1 MPYTLNIERLSMDK
15 LLQLKQRQS
24 TIFDSMAGILSAIA
38 APVRIKLIHFLSQA
52 PLTVEVLA
60 AKTDQSVANT
70 SMHLRKML
78 NEKLVNVESMGQ
90 KRLYTL
96 EPAVL
101 DFWESYQDFIQK
113 LNPSLKLDS
122 QEYFGDIGWTE
133 DWEKTRKLIEKKEVI
148 FLDVRPGDET
158 ADDLEDFSEVI
169 HIPQQDLKKNLD
181 QLSKRKKILVFC
193 RGRMCALSAYSVN
206 YLRENGFKAYRLE
219 ESWTRLKK
227 ELLK

>member
-1 MPYTLNIERLSMDK
+1 MDK
-15 LLQLKQRQS
+15 LQLLKKQQGN
-24 TIFDSMAGILSAIA
+24 IFESMAGILSAIA
-38 APVRIKLIHFLSQA
+38 APVRIRLIHFLSQA

-78 NEKLVNVESMGQ
+78 NEGLVNVESMGQ

-113 LNPSLKLDS
+113 LDPTLKINS
-122 QEYFGDIGWTE
+122 QELGGDISWTE
-133 DWEKTRKLIEKKEVI
+133 DWVETRKLIKKQEII
-148 FLDVRPGDET
+148 FLDVRPNDEVV
-158 ADDLEDFSEVI
+158 DELKEFPSI
-169 HIPQQDLKKNLD
+169 MHISQQDLKQNLSK
-181 QLSKRKKILVFC
+181 LPKRKKILVFC

-206 YLRENGFKAYRLE
+206 YLRENGYKAYRLE

>member
-1 MPYTLNIERLSMDK
+1 MDK
-15 LLQLKQRQS
+15 LQRLKKQQGN
-24 TIFDSMAGILSAIA
+24 IFESMAGTLSAIA
-38 APVRIKLIHFLSQA
+38 APVRIRLIHFLSQA

-78 NEKLVNVESMGQ
+78 NEGLVNVESMGQ

-113 LNPSLKLDS
+113 LDPTLKINL
-122 QEYFGDIGWTE
+122 QESGGDISWTE
-133 DWEKTRKLIEKKEVI
+133 DWEETRKLIKKQEI
-148 FLDVRPGDET
+148 LFLDVRPSD
-158 ADDLEDFSEVI
+158 EVI
-169 HIPQQDLKKNLD
+169 DEKEFPSILHISQQDLKQNLSK
-181 QLSKRKKILVFC
+181 LPKRKKILVFC

>member
-1 MPYTLNIERLSMDK
+1 MDN
-15 LLQLKQRQS
+15 LQVLKQQQGD
-24 TIFDSMAGILSAIA
+24 IFESMAGILSAIA
-38 APVRIKLIHFLSQA
+38 APVRIRLIHFLSQA

-60 AKTDQSVANT
+60 AKTEQSMANT

-78 NEKLVNVESMGQ
+78 NEGLVTVESVGQ

-96 EPAVL
+96 MPAVL

-113 LNPSLKLDS
+113 LDPSLKINS
-122 QEYFGDIGWTE
+122 QKLFGEISWTKN
-133 DWEKTRKLIEKKEVI
+133 WEETLKLVKKKEII
-148 FLDVRPGDET
+148 FLDVRPNDEVV
-158 ADDLEDFSEVI
+158 DDLKEFPEI
-169 HIPQQDLKKNLD
+169 MHIAQQDLKQNLGK
-181 QLSKRKKILVFC
+181 LPKRKQILVFC

-227 ELLK
+227 ELLKKES

>member
-1 MPYTLNIERLSMDK
+1 MDN
-15 LLQLKQRQS
+15 LQVLKQQQVD
-24 TIFDSMAGILSAIA
+24 IFASMAGILGAIA
-38 APVRIKLIHFLSQA
+38 APVRIRLIHFLSQA

-60 AKTDQSVANT
+60 AKTDQSMANT

-78 NEKLVNVESMGQ
+78 SEGLVTVESVGQ

-96 EPAVL
+96 MPAVL

-113 LNPSLKLDS
+113 LNPALKINSQELFGEISWTKNWEETLKL
-122 QEYFGDIGWTE
+122 I
-133 DWEKTRKLIEKKEVI
+133 KKKEII
-148 FLDVRPGDET
+148 FLDVRPCDEVV
-158 ADDLEDFSEVI
+158 DEPKEFPEII
-169 HIPQQDLKKNLD
+169 HISQQDLKLNLGK
-181 QLSKRKKILVFC
+181 LPKRKQILVFC

-227 ELLK
+227 ELLKQES

>member
-1 MPYTLNIERLSMDK
+1 MDN
-15 LLQLKQRQS
+15 LQVLKQQQGD
-24 TIFDSMAGILSAIA
+24 IFEAMAGILGAIA
-38 APVRIKLIHFLSQA
+38 APVRIRLIHFLSQA

-60 AKTDQSVANT
+60 AKTDQSMANT

-78 NEKLVNVESMGQ
+78 SEGLVTVESIGQ

-96 EPAVL
+96 MPAVL

-113 LNPSLKLDS
+113 LNPSLKIDS
-122 QEYFGDIGWTE
+122 QKVFGEIGWTK
-133 DWEKTRKLIEKKEVI
+133 DWEETLKLVKKKEII
-148 FLDVRPGDET
+148 FLDVRPND
-158 ADDLEDFSEVI
+158 EVI
-169 HIPQQDLKKNLD
+169 DEIKDFPEIVHISQQDLKLN
-181 QLSKRKKILVFC
+181 LSKLPKRKQILVFC

>member
-1 MPYTLNIERLSMDK
+1 MDN
-15 LLQLKQRQS
+15 LQILKQEQGD
-24 TIFDSMAGILSAIA
+24 IFESMAGILSAIA
-38 APVRIKLIHFLSQA
+38 APVRIRLIHFLSQA

-60 AKTDQSVANT
+60 AKTEQSMANT

-78 NEKLVNVESMGQ
+78 NEGLVTVESVGQ

-96 EPAVL
+96 MPAVL

-113 LNPSLKLDS
+113 LDPSLKINS
-122 QEYFGDIGWTE
+122 QKLFGEISWTKN
-133 DWEKTRKLIEKKEVI
+133 WEETLKLIKKKEII
-148 FLDVRPGDET
+148 FLDVRPNDEVV
-158 ADDLEDFSEVI
+158 DSLKEFPEI
-169 HIPQQDLKKNLD
+169 MHISQQDLKQNLGK
-181 QLSKRKKILVFC
+181 LPKRKQILVFC

-227 ELLK
+227 ELLKKES

>member
-1 MPYTLNIERLSMDK
+1 
-15 LLQLKQRQS
+15 
-24 TIFDSMAGILSAIA
+24 MAGILGAMA
-38 APVRIKLIHFLSQA
+38 APVRIRLIHFLSQS

-60 AKTDQSVANT
+60 TKTDQSLANT

-78 NEKLVNVESMGQ
+78 NKGLVNVESVGQ

-113 LNPSLKLDS
+113 LTPTSKINP
-122 QEYFGDIGWTE
+122 QELFGEISWTK
-133 DWEKTRKLIEKKEVI
+133 DWEETRKLIKKQEII
-148 FLDVRPGDET
+148 FLDVRPSDEVFDELKEFPT
-158 ADDLEDFSEVI
+158 I
-169 HIPQQDLKKNLD
+169 MHISQQDLKQNLKK
-181 QLSKRKKILVFC
+181 LPKRKKILVFC

-227 ELLK
+227 ELLI

>member
-1 MPYTLNIERLSMDK
+1 MDK
-15 LLQLKQRQS
+15 LQRLKKQQGS
-24 TIFDSMAGILSAIA
+24 IFESMAGVLSAIA
-38 APVRIKLIHFLSQA
+38 APVRIRLIHFLSQA

-78 NEKLVNVESMGQ
+78 NEGLVNVESMGQ

-113 LNPSLKLDS
+113 LDPTLKINS
-122 QEYFGDIGWTE
+122 QELGGDISWTE
-133 DWEKTRKLIEKKEVI
+133 DWVETRKLIKKQEI
-148 FLDVRPGDET
+148 LFLDVRPNDEVV
-158 ADDLEDFSEVI
+158 DELKEFPSII
-169 HIPQQDLKKNLD
+169 HISQQDLKQNLSK
-181 QLSKRKKILVFC
+181 LPKRKKILVFC

>member
-1 MPYTLNIERLSMDK
+1 
-15 LLQLKQRQS
+15 
-24 TIFDSMAGILSAIA
+24 
-38 APVRIKLIHFLSQA
+38 IHFLSQA

-60 AKTDQSVANT
+60 VKTDQSMANT

-78 NEKLVNVESMGQ
+78 SEGLVTVESIGQ

-96 EPAVL
+96 MPAVL

-113 LNPSLKLDS
+113 LNPALKINSQELFGEISWTKDWEETLKL
-122 QEYFGDIGWTE
+122 I
-133 DWEKTRKLIEKKEVI
+133 KKKEII
-148 FLDVRPGDET
+148 FLDVRPCDEVV
-158 ADDLEDFSEVI
+158 DELKEFPEII
-169 HIPQQDLKKNLD
+169 HISQQDLKQNLGK
-181 QLSKRKKILVFC
+181 LPKRKQILVFC
-193 RGRMCALSAYSVN
+193 RGRMCALSVYSVN

>member
-1 MPYTLNIERLSMDK
+1 MDK
-15 LLQLKQRQS
+15 LQRLKKQQGN
-24 TIFDSMAGILSAIA
+24 IFESMAGILSAIA
-38 APVRIKLIHFLSQA
+38 APVRIRLIHFLSQA

-78 NEKLVNVESMGQ
+78 NEGLVNVESMGQ

-113 LNPSLKLDS
+113 LDPTLKINS
-122 QEYFGDIGWTE
+122 QESGGDISWTE
-133 DWEKTRKLIEKKEVI
+133 DWEETRKLIKKQEI
-148 FLDVRPGDET
+148 FFLDVRPSD
-158 ADDLEDFSEVI
+158 EVI
-169 HIPQQDLKKNLD
+169 DEKEFPSIVHISQQDLKQNLSK
-181 QLSKRKKILVFC
+181 LPKRKKILVFC

>member
-1 MPYTLNIERLSMDK
+1 MDN
-15 LLQLKQRQS
+15 LQILKQEQGD
-24 TIFDSMAGILSAIA
+24 IFESMAGILSAIA
-38 APVRIKLIHFLSQA
+38 APVRIRLIHFLSQA

-60 AKTDQSVANT
+60 AKTEQSMANT

-78 NEKLVNVESMGQ
+78 NEGLVTVESVGQ

-96 EPAVL
+96 MPAVL

-113 LNPSLKLDS
+113 LDPSLKINS
-122 QEYFGDIGWTE
+122 QKLFGEISWTKN
-133 DWEKTRKLIEKKEVI
+133 WEETLKLIKKKEII
-148 FLDVRPGDET
+148 FLDVRPNDEVV
-158 ADDLEDFSEVI
+158 DDLKEFPEI
-169 HIPQQDLKKNLD
+169 MHISQQDLKQNLGK
-181 QLSKRKKILVFC
+181 LPKRKQILVFC

-227 ELLK
+227 ELLKKES

>member
-1 MPYTLNIERLSMDK
+1 MDN
-15 LLQLKQRQS
+15 LQVLKHQQGA
-24 TIFDSMAGILSAIA
+24 IFESMAGILGAIA
-38 APVRIKLIHFLSQA
+38 APVRIRLIHFLSQA

-60 AKTDQSVANT
+60 AKTDQSTANT

-78 NEKLVNVESMGQ
+78 SEGLVTVESVGQ

-96 EPAVL
+96 MPAVL

-113 LNPSLKLDS
+113 LNPSLKINS
-122 QEYFGDIGWTE
+122 QELFGEISWTKN
-133 DWEKTRKLIEKKEVI
+133 WEETLKLIKNKEII
-148 FLDVRPGDET
+148 FLDVRPSD
-158 ADDLEDFSEVI
+158 EVI
-169 HIPQQDLKKNLD
+169 EELKEFPEIIHISQQDLKQNLSK
-181 QLSKRKKILVFC
+181 LPKRKKILVFC

-227 ELLK
+227 ELIK

>member
-1 MPYTLNIERLSMDK
+1 MDN
-15 LLQLKQRQS
+15 LQVLKHQQGA
-24 TIFDSMAGILSAIA
+24 IFESMAGILGAIA
-38 APVRIKLIHFLSQA
+38 APVRIRLIHFLSQA

-60 AKTDQSVANT
+60 AKTDQSTANT

-78 NEKLVNVESMGQ
+78 SEGLVTVESVGQ

-96 EPAVL
+96 MPAVL

-113 LNPSLKLDS
+113 LNPSLKINS
-122 QEYFGDIGWTE
+122 QELFGEISWTKN
-133 DWEKTRKLIEKKEVI
+133 WEETLKLIKNKEII
-148 FLDVRPGDET
+148 FLDVRP
-158 ADDLEDFSEVI
+158 SNEVI
-169 HIPQQDLKKNLD
+169 EELKEFPEIIHISQQDLKQNLSK
-181 QLSKRKKILVFC
+181 LPKRKKILVFC

>member
-1 MPYTLNIERLSMDK
+1 
-15 LLQLKQRQS
+15 
-24 TIFDSMAGILSAIA
+24 MAGILGAMA
-38 APVRIKLIHFLSQA
+38 APVRIRLIHFLSQS

-60 AKTDQSVANT
+60 TKTDQSLANT

-78 NEKLVNVESMGQ
+78 NKGLVNVESVGQ

-113 LNPSLKLDS
+113 LTPTSKINP
-122 QEYFGDIGWTE
+122 QELFGEISWTK
-133 DWEKTRKLIEKKEVI
+133 DWKETRKLIKKQEII
-148 FLDVRPGDET
+148 FLDVRPSDEVFDELKEFPT
-158 ADDLEDFSEVI
+158 I
-169 HIPQQDLKKNLD
+169 MHISQQDLKQNLKK
-181 QLSKRKKILVFC
+181 LPKRKKILVFC

-227 ELLK
+227 ELLI

>member
-1 MPYTLNIERLSMDK
+1 MDK
-15 LLQLKQRQS
+15 LQLLKKQQGN
-24 TIFDSMAGILSAIA
+24 IFESMARVLSALA
-38 APVRIKLIHFLSQA
+38 APVRIRLIHFLSQA

-78 NEKLVNVESMGQ
+78 NEGLVNAESIGQ

-113 LNPSLKLDS
+113 LDSTLKINS
-122 QEYFGDIGWTE
+122 QELGGDISWTE
-133 DWEKTRKLIEKKEVI
+133 DWEETRKLIKKQEI
-148 FLDVRPGDET
+148 LFLDVRPNDEVT
-158 ADDLEDFSEVI
+158 DEKEFPSIV
-169 HIPQQDLKKNLD
+169 HISQQDLKQNLSK
-181 QLSKRKKILVFC
+181 LPKRKKILVFC

>member
-1 MPYTLNIERLSMDK
+1 MDN
-15 LLQLKQRQS
+15 LQILKQQQGD
-24 TIFDSMAGILSAIA
+24 IFESMAGILGAIS
-38 APVRIKLIHFLSQA
+38 APVRIRLIHFLSQA

-60 AKTDQSVANT
+60 AKTEQSMANT

-78 NEKLVNVESMGQ
+78 SEGLVTVESIGQ

-96 EPAVL
+96 MPAVL
-101 DFWESYQDFIQK
+101 DFWESYQDFVQK
-113 LNPSLKLDS
+113 LNPSLKINSKEL
-122 QEYFGDIGWTE
+122 FGDINWTK
-133 DWEKTRKLIEKKEVI
+133 DWEETLKLVKKKEIV
-148 FLDVRPGDET
+148 FLDVRPNDEIV
-158 ADDLEDFSEVI
+158 DELKEFPEIV
-169 HIPQQDLKKNLD
+169 HISQQDLKLNLTK
-181 QLSKRKKILVFC
+181 LPKRKMILVFC

>member
-1 MPYTLNIERLSMDK
+1 MDN
-15 LLQLKQRQS
+15 LQILKQQQAD
-24 TIFDSMAGILSAIA
+24 IFESMAGILGALS
-38 APVRIKLIHFLSQA
+38 APVRIRLIHFLSQA

-60 AKTDQSVANT
+60 AKTDQSMANT

-78 NEKLVNVESMGQ
+78 SEGLVTVESIGQ

-96 EPAVL
+96 MPTVL
-101 DFWESYQDFIQK
+101 DFWESYQDFVQK
-113 LNPSLKLDS
+113 LNPSLKINSKEL
-122 QEYFGDIGWTE
+122 FGDINWTK
-133 DWEKTRKLIEKKEVI
+133 DWEETLKLVRKKEIV
-148 FLDVRPGDET
+148 FLDVRPSDEII
-158 ADDLEDFSEVI
+158 DELKDFPEIV
-169 HIPQQDLKKNLD
+169 HISQQDLKLNLTKIP
-181 QLSKRKKILVFC
+181 KRKMILVFC

>member
-1 MPYTLNIERLSMDK
+1 MDN
-15 LLQLKQRQS
+15 LQILKQQQVD
-24 TIFDSMAGILSAIA
+24 IFESMAGILGALS
-38 APVRIKLIHFLSQA
+38 APVRIRLIHFLSQA

-60 AKTDQSVANT
+60 AKTDQSMANT

-78 NEKLVNVESMGQ
+78 SEGLVTVESIGQ

-96 EPAVL
+96 MPTVL
-101 DFWESYQDFIQK
+101 DFWESYQDFVQK
-113 LNPSLKLDS
+113 LNPSLKINSKEL
-122 QEYFGDIGWTE
+122 FGDINWTK
-133 DWEKTRKLIEKKEVI
+133 DWEETLKLVKKKEIV
-148 FLDVRPGDET
+148 FLDVRPNDEIV
-158 ADDLEDFSEVI
+158 DELIEFPEIV
-169 HIPQQDLKKNLD
+169 HISQQDLKLNLTKIP
-181 QLSKRKKILVFC
+181 KRKMILVFC